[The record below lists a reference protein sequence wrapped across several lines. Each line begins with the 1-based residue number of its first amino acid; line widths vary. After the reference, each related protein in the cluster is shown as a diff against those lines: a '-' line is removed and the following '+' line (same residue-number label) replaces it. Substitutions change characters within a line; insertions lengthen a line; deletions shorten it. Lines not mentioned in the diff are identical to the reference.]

1 MKINK
6 KQMLIDL
13 IYVILGNFI
22 LSLGVALFIVPN
34 NILSAGV
41 AGIAVAIQPLIAIV
55 STTDLITILTIAL
68 FVIGAFILG
77 KNFAI
82 KTLISSFV
90 YPFFVSA
97 ITGMLNGMVIT
108 DNNILASFYGGA
120 LVGIGVGL
128 VFKGGGSTGGMD
140 IPALIMNKFLHIP
153 LGTAVIM
160 VDSSIVLTGMLLH
173 GIEPALIGLISVWSS
188 GFTVNKT
195 MMLGT
200 NTAKSVMII
209 SEQYEEILK
218 EVYKQIDRGA
228 TLLDAHGGYTGLARK
243 VLMVVIM
250 QKQYPELNRIIQSI
264 DPGAFVVVQDVNQIA
279 GEGFTYNKEK
289 IRNYKQMQNIE

>member
-1 MKINK
+1 MKASKRQIA
-6 KQMLIDL
+6 IDL

-22 LSLGVALFIVPN
+22 LSLGVGLFIVPN

-41 AGIAVAIQPLIAIV
+41 AGIAVAISPLIAFV

-68 FVIGAFILG
+68 FVIGALILG

-90 YPFFVSA
+90 YPFFVSV
-97 ITGMLNGMVIT
+97 ITGILDGRMIT
-108 DNNILASFYGGA
+108 DNPILASFYGGA
-120 LVGIGVGL
+120 LVGVGVGL
-128 VFKGGGSTGGMD
+128 VFKGGGTTGGMD

-153 LGTAVIM
+153 LGSAVIM

-195 MMLGT
+195 MMFGT
-200 NTAKSVMII
+200 DTAKNIMII
-209 SEQYEEILK
+209 SDKYEEILA
-218 EVYKQIDRGA
+218 EIYRRVDRGA
-228 TLLDAHGGYTGLARK
+228 TLLDAHGGYTGIPRK

-250 QKQYPELNRIIQSI
+250 QKQYPEVNRIVQSI
-264 DPGAFVVVQDVNQIA
+264 DPGAFMVVQDVNQIA

-289 IRNYKQMQNIE
+289 IKNYKQMQNLE